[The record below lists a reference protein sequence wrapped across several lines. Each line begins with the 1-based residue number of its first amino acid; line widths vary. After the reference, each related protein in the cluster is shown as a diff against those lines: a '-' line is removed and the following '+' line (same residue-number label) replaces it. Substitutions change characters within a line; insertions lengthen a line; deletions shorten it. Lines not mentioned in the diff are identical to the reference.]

1 MKSVKT
7 YQFSK
12 GKKNLFQIKKKKKN
26 EKNEKKNLFS
36 IRKIIKNKKESKEES
51 KNARER

>member
-12 GKKNLFQIKKKKKN
+12 GKKNLF
-26 EKNEKKNLFS
+26 S
-36 IRKIIKNKKESKEES
+36 IRKIIKKKKESKEES

>member
-12 GKKNLFQIKKKKKN
+12 GKKNLFQIKKRKKRKKRKEEPLQYKKN
-26 EKNEKKNLFS
+26 
-36 IRKIIKNKKESKEES
+36 NKK
-51 KNARER
+51 